1 MIRSLYEASQAGVE
15 IDLIV
20 RGICCLKP
28 GLPGV
33 SERIR
38 VRSLIGRFLEHSRI
52 FHFHND
58 GQPEYLIGSA
68 DLMPRNLDRRVEAT
82 VPVVDPELQAK
93 LQHILDLCLEDER
106 QAWEL
111 HGATWTRVLPNG
123 ESAVPGVQVRLMQEA
138 LDRRQL

>member
-1 MIRSLYEASQAGVE
+1 MIAALYTASQAGVE

-52 FHFHND
+52 YHFAND

-68 DLMPRNLDRRVEAT
+68 DMMPRNLDRRVEAT
-82 VPVVDPELQAK
+82 VPVVDA
-93 LQHILDLCLEDER
+93 
-106 QAWEL
+106 
-111 HGATWTRVLPNG
+111 GAAGGARSTCSTSASPTRV
-123 ESAVPGVQVRLMQEA
+123 
-138 LDRRQL
+138 RRGSCRERAGCAWGRGPTVAPARRRKTG